1 MCEEG
6 LCQGG
11 LRKLTERFRDDNA
24 DGGEVSCGWRLQV
37 RLHVVGGG
45 LCAKVRLCV
54 VGGLDKV
61 RVGSIIIVHNLL
73 LIPISL
79 RLPTMMMI
87 MVMAMMMLRSM
98 AKVDGLVRQ

>member
-1 MCEEG
+1 MCKGG

-24 DGGEVSCGWRLQV
+24 DSGEVSCGWRLQV

-73 LIPISL
+73 SFPS
-79 RLPTMMMI
+79 
-87 MVMAMMMLRSM
+87 A
-98 AKVDGLVRQ
+98 